1 MLHVNGSGK
10 AVWLLALCIGLVG
23 AAQAQG
29 MRDPTQAP
37 REAQAVTGA
46 TTDPTDPSGPAARE
60 GNGMAVVVR
69 DGVPYLVDG
78 TRLHGVGQKLGSAR
92 IERITETEVWLRSG
106 KTLRKLQRFS
116 GIERKPAA
124 KDKGSLP

>member
-1 MLHVNGSGK
+1 MMQVRLFYRSAG
-10 AVWLLALCIGLVG
+10 LLALCLGTMGL
-23 AAQAQG
+23 ALAQG

-37 REAQAVTGA
+37 REVQSSLGSAQALPDAENQSVREA
-46 TTDPTDPSGPAARE
+46 T
-60 GNGMAVVVR
+60 GMAVVVR

-78 TRLHGVGQKLGSAR
+78 TRLYGVGQMLGTAK

-124 KDKGSLP
+124 KAKGYTP

>member
-1 MLHVNGSGK
+1 MTHLRRLGNVFG
-10 AVWLLALCIGLVG
+10 LLALSLGLAG
-23 AAQAQG
+23 AVQAQG

-37 REAQAVTGA
+37 REVQSTLGLAQDGA
-46 TTDPTDPSGPAARE
+46 DPSGLPPAE
-60 GNGMAVVVR
+60 PTGMAVVVR

-78 TRLHGVGQKLGSAR
+78 TRLYGVGQKLGAAR

-124 KDKGSLP
+124 KDKGSPP

>member
-1 MLHVNGSGK
+1 MTHVLSSGK
-10 AVWLLALCIGLVG
+10 ALWLVALCLGLVG
-23 AAQAQG
+23 AVQAQG

-37 REAQAVTGA
+37 REVQSGVGA
-46 TTDPTDPSGPAARE
+46 TDLTDPLGLASRE
-60 GNGMAVVVR
+60 GLGMAVVVR

-78 TRLHGVGQKLGSAR
+78 TRLYGVGHQLGTAR

-116 GIERKPAA
+116 GIERKPAV
-124 KDKGSLP
+124 KSKGSNP